1 MTATPMLAKFFPAH
15 MQDGNMDTGG
25 FGIVQPSDIAQ
36 AICWL
41 LSEESSQISRVNLPV
56 GPGAP

>member
-1 MTATPMLAKFFPAH
+1 MLAKFFPAH